1 MIDIILENNN
11 EENKRIISCDGDN
24 YINNPADYRFL
35 LSNVDKNNNPNQFDK
50 NKDLKLHLNV
60 LPHPYFGNIET
71 PTILFLAKNPSYADY
86 YEDEVDTYIYLKR
99 HKDDLFNY
107 LGDLKKVNFF
117 KEFKD
122 DNVSFYSSWKW
133 WNKKI
138 IRNVELINKDNL
150 DKIGFINLCGY
161 QSKSFDDKHFENF
174 RSISKNDL
182 SAAVE
187 KAEIV
192 IVVWGKMTKIKEIQ
206 DLMENYSVNSNKVQK
221 WIVLNDGATGTN
233 VNSLESILNAKKY
246 YEKKFETSEEEKIKF
261 EKLTKIYGKQFK
273 LINSFFK
280 LKESKNS

>member
-182 SAAVE
+182 SAAV
-187 KAEIV
+187 
-192 IVVWGKMTKIKEIQ
+192 
-206 DLMENYSVNSNKVQK
+206 
-221 WIVLNDGATGTN
+221 
-233 VNSLESILNAKKY
+233 
-246 YEKKFETSEEEKIKF
+246 
-261 EKLTKIYGKQFK
+261 
-273 LINSFFK
+273 
-280 LKESKNS
+280 